1 MRDEILPAH
10 EFPMNRLADVFSR
23 AYTGYIAGNFT
34 MDVPTFARF
43 LSQHGVD
50 LWLSRILVRNGQ
62 PVGFGYINRTGD
74 FARLA
79 SLGVVP
85 EARRAGVGRR
95 LTAQLLEESRERGER
110 AMMLEVIEQNQ
121 AAHQLYLQLGF
132 QQVDRLLGWRLGPCP
147 APSPPSVPTPEGF
160 REITPLEAAHF
171 PNALEYPDVPWQ
183 VSRHAVAK
191 ALPGTRAFASNDACI
206 VFSPPETA
214 PVRLLGLFTPLQGDP
229 AREALLPLLATVL
242 SQFADRTWWI
252 PAVLPESLGRAVLE
266 PAGFMPE
273 PLSQFLMRHGAAPRT
288 HG

>member
-50 LWLSRILVRNGQ
+50 LWLSRIFVRNGQ
-62 PVGFGYINRTGD
+62 PVGFGCINRTGD
-74 FARLA
+74 FSRLA

-85 EARRAGVGRR
+85 EARRQGVGRR
-95 LTAQLLEESRERGER
+95 LTQLLLEESRERGER

-132 QQVDRLLGWRLGPCP
+132 QKVDRLLGWRLNPYP
-147 APSPPSVPTPEGF
+147 ALPHAASLVPDGF
-160 REITPLEAAHF
+160 REITPLEAVHF
-171 PNALEYPDVPWQ
+171 PNALEYPELPWQ
-183 VSRHAVAK
+183 VSRHAIAK
-191 ALPGTRAFASNDACI
+191 APPGARAYASNDACI

-214 PVRLLGLFTPLQGDP
+214 PVRLLGLFTPLTGDP
-229 AREALLPLLATVL
+229 AREALLPLLAVVR
-242 SQFADRTWWI
+242 SRFADRTWWI
-252 PAVLPESLGRAVLE
+252 PAVLPESLGRAVL
-266 PAGFMPE
+266 AITGFMPE
-273 PLSQFLMRHGAAPRT
+273 PLSQFLMRRSAAPQT
-288 HG
+288 NG

>member
-50 LWLSRILVRNGQ
+50 LWLSRIFVRNGQ

-74 FARLA
+74 FSRLA

-85 EARRAGVGRR
+85 EARRQGVGRR
-95 LTAQLLEESRERGER
+95 LTQLLLEESRERGER

-132 QQVDRLLGWRLGPCP
+132 QKVDRLLGWRLNPYP
-147 APSPPSVPTPEGF
+147 ALPHAASLVPDGF
-160 REITPLEAAHF
+160 REITPLERRLH
-171 PNALEYPDVPWQ
+171 
-183 VSRHAVAK
+183 
-191 ALPGTRAFASNDACI
+191 
-206 VFSPPETA
+206 
-214 PVRLLGLFTPLQGDP
+214 RLLPPGNRPRPTARAVHPAHRRSRQGSSAPPAGRGSVTLRRPHLVDP
-229 AREALLPLLATVL
+229 
-242 SQFADRTWWI
+242 
-252 PAVLPESLGRAVLE
+252 GRA
-266 PAGFMPE
+266 
-273 PLSQFLMRHGAAPRT
+273 S
-288 HG
+288 